1 MINAI
6 QYQNYFLYLQR
17 NNKVNMRGGKREGS
31 GRPKGKPKILLAIR
45 FDEDLVQWL
54 RSKVKYGEW
63 LNRIVR
69 REFNRERKKQV
80 NNEKEK

>member
-1 MINAI
+1 MIMEFI
-6 QYQNYFLYLQR
+6 D
-17 NNKVNMRGGKREGS
+17 MRGGKREGS

-45 FDEDLVQWL
+45 FDKELAEWL
-54 RSKVKYGEW
+54 RSMKGYGGW

-69 REFNRERKKQV
+69 REFKKANKV

>member
-1 MINAI
+1 
-6 QYQNYFLYLQR
+6 
-17 NNKVNMRGGKREGS
+17 MRGGKREGS

-45 FDEDLVQWL
+45 FDKELAEWL
-54 RSKVKYGEW
+54 RSMKGYGGW

-69 REFNRERKKQV
+69 REFRKANRV